1 MKKVLVIED
10 EFMEVQVAFEY
21 VNDMYLNGDLEITS
35 VIKSQEVDFSK
46 LSDFDYIFLDITL
59 AKKSQMDGYGILKKM
74 KRSISLSI
82 NL

>member
-59 AKKSQMDGYGILKKM
+59 AKKSHMDGYGILK
-74 KRSISLSI
+74 I
-82 NL
+82 NLLQLI

>member
-46 LSDFDYIFLDITL
+46 LSDFPQI
-59 AKKSQMDGYGILKKM
+59 
-74 KRSISLSI
+74 R
-82 NL
+82 N